1 MLLLSTSILTYCSFY
16 KNKIVFYIELFP
28 YNEKRLIK
36 NRFFIKK
43 VDMLYIS
50 YTNGYKVI
58 LEKLYKKYKKN
69 IKKVLTK
76 VFMDDIVLLVLET
89 GTKTSESE

>member
-1 MLLLSTSILTYCSFY
+1 
-16 KNKIVFYIELFP
+16 
-28 YNEKRLIK
+28 
-36 NRFFIKK
+36 
-43 VDMLYIS
+43 MLYIS
-50 YTNGYKVI
+50 YTNGYKVV

-89 GTKTSESE
+89 RAKTSESE